1 MVASV
6 GRETFGLAKLIVG
19 RCLGPNLGPGVYD
32 SYGSPVNHRWVRR
45 SLMKYRPEIDGLRAV
60 AVLLV
65 VLFHADSRICSG
77 GYIGV
82 DIFFVIS
89 GFLITSIIRKQ
100 ITAGTFT
107 LVEFYERRARR
118 ILPAFFVVVACVMC
132 VSWCIVLPSAFK
144 AVGRAAAAS
153 SVSLANVLF
162 WAEDGYFATAS
173 EEKPLLH
180 MWSLGVEEQFYFLLP
195 CLFLFFR
202 TGRKSTKVMWSL
214 FAISFAVSVWLVRVE
229 SSAAFFLLPARAW
242 ELLSGSLLSVLMAD
256 RVVPPRSGQI
266 VSLAGVAVILWSAW
280 GFTVGTAFPGENAM
294 IPCLGAAAVIY
305 GSGQGIVGKWLSL
318 APFVFIGRISYS
330 LYLWHWPILVF
341 ARQLKIEPL
350 SQIETLGC
358 VVLSFAAAII
368 SWKYVEQP
376 FRSAVPVFTR
386 KRVFSLSCLSL
397 ALTATLGVYIHLSEG
412 VPNRFSAAVV
422 SLDNGSFERVG
433 REAESA
439 ALRWSRDDGAEI
451 YGARVEPKFAVVG
464 DSHSNIIAFTLG
476 SIAKRRG
483 ESLRHFY
490 EYGAAP
496 ILGVRFAS
504 HPGANLRIEQTVEA
518 IENSKTIET
527 VILAARWAYVVH
539 GFNTDFGSYERDRS
553 DAPAILSPSSERRL
567 TTEQASELFK
577 IGIGK
582 IVSRLNVAGKRVVV
596 MYPTP
601 EVGYHVPRTMARLIR
616 YYGTADG
623 FSRPASYYFERQRVV
638 FSVLN
643 SLGDAV
649 DRVYPHTV
657 FVAGETAIVQ
667 DSGKPLYRDDDH
679 LTAAGARMLMPM
691 FENALWASSAADG
704 VSGKDKVIQV
714 SAEAAPEPRKSLRR

>member
-1 MVASV
+1 
-6 GRETFGLAKLIVG
+6 
-19 RCLGPNLGPGVYD
+19 
-32 SYGSPVNHRWVRR
+32 
-45 SLMKYRPEIDGLRAV
+45 MKYRPEIDGLRAV

-65 VLFHADSRICSG
+65 VLFHADGRICSG

-100 ITAGTFT
+100 IAAGTFT
-107 LVEFYERRARR
+107 LVGFYERRARR

-162 WAEDGYFATAS
+162 WAEDGYFAAAS
-173 EEKPLLH
+173 EDKPLLH

-195 CLFLFFR
+195 CLFLLAGL
-202 TGRKSTKVMWSL
+202 GRKSTKVMCSL
-214 FAISFAVSVWLVRVE
+214 FAMSFAVSVWLVRVD

-242 ELLSGSLLSVLMAD
+242 ELILGSLLSVLMAD
-256 RVVPPRSGQI
+256 RVVPSRSGQMI
-266 VSLAGVAVILWSAW
+266 SFAGLAVILWSAW
-280 GFTVGTAFPGENAM
+280 GFTVGTVFPGENALL
-294 IPCLGAAAVIY
+294 PCLGAAAVIY

-318 APFVFIGRISYS
+318 TPFVFIGRISYS

-350 SQIETLGC
+350 SNVETFCC
-358 VVLSFAAAII
+358 VVLSIAAAIV

-397 ALTATLGVYIHLSEG
+397 AVTATLGVYIHLSEG
-412 VPNRFSAAVV
+412 APNRFSADVV
-422 SLDNGSFERVG
+422 SLDNGSLERE
-433 REAESA
+433 RQKAETA
-439 ALRWSRDDGAEI
+439 ALRWSRDDGSVI

-464 DSHSNIIAFTLG
+464 DSHSNIIALTLG
-476 SIAKRRG
+476 SMAKSRG

-504 HPGANLRIEQTVEA
+504 HPGADVRIEQAVEL
-518 IENSKTIET
+518 IESSETIET
-527 VILAARWAYVVH
+527 VILVARWAYVVH
-539 GFNTDFGSYERDRS
+539 GFNTDFGGYERDRS
-553 DAPAILSPSSERRL
+553 DAPAILMPSSERRV
-567 TTEQASELFK
+567 TTKQASELFET
-577 IGIGK
+577 GIGK
-582 IVSRLNVAGKRVVV
+582 IVSRLNAAGKRVVV

-623 FSRPASYYFERQRVV
+623 FSRPASYYFKRQRVV
-638 FSVLN
+638 FSVLD

-657 FVAGETAIVQ
+657 FVTGDTAIVQ
-667 DSGKPLYRDDDH
+667 DNGKPLYRDDDH
-679 LTAAGARMLMPM
+679 LTAAGAEMLMPM
-691 FENALWASSAADG
+691 FENVLWATSTAGDAPGIDN
-704 VSGKDKVIQV
+704 VIQV
-714 SAEAAPEPRKSLRR
+714 SAEAAPDPRESVRR